1 MYSGLVGR
9 STPII
14 DILTVLTGTWD
25 EINDRNWHIVI
36 TPFFTSM
43 DSVVSEGS
51 VTLPYTVTVPVA
63 AMLYGASG
71 TAHAIVIKPGD
82 DAVNCPEPGLLQINL
97 FGSANQ
103 LKAVR

>member
-25 EINDRNWHIVI
+25 EINDRDWHIVI

-51 VTLPYTVTVPVA
+51 VTLPYTVTIPVA

-82 DAVNCPEPGLLQINL
+82 DAVNCPEPGVLQINL
-97 FGSANQ
+97 FGSSNQ

>member
-1 MYSGLVGR
+1 MYSGLVGKT
-9 STPII
+9 TPIV

-25 EINDRNWHIVI
+25 ERTDHDWKIVM

-43 DSVVSEGS
+43 SRTVSQGS
-51 VTLPYTVTVPVA
+51 VALPYTVTVPVA
-63 AMLYGASG
+63 AMLYGTSG
-71 TAHAIVIKPGD
+71 TAHAMVVQPNQ
-82 DAVNCPEPGLLQINL
+82 DALNCPEAGLVQINV